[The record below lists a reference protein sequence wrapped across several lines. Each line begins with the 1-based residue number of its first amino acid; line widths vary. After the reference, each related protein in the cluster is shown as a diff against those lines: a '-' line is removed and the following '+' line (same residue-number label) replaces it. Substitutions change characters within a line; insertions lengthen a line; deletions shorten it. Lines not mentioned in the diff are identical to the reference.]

1 MQQEQKELL
10 QALYEEYESGLRWM
24 AFKRNIP
31 ECEVDDMV
39 QETFWKFM
47 DAYKEK
53 ALNWD
58 ITERK
63 AKLVNILRNCCHD
76 YHRRLKRKGTISTDS
91 ESYQTEYGIMKD
103 QMAGDISDNLI
114 ADETAARIRQYIDAM
129 KPEWKEVATMF
140 MIEKRPLTEVCEI
153 LDISNAACRMRIS
166 RIRKYLRE
174 RLGD

>member
-63 AKLVNILRNCCHD
+63 AKLVNIL
-76 YHRRLKRKGTISTDS
+76 
-91 ESYQTEYGIMKD
+91 
-103 QMAGDISDNLI
+103 
-114 ADETAARIRQYIDAM
+114 
-129 KPEWKEVATMF
+129 
-140 MIEKRPLTEVCEI
+140 
-153 LDISNAACRMRIS
+153 
-166 RIRKYLRE
+166 
-174 RLGD
+174 